1 MPRLGSYCAAAGTAA
16 SSRTATTRG
25 PVVSDAAVRFSE
37 YGTSAVLRIGDLLGG
52 LGSVV
57 AGTVDQIGEA

>member
-1 MPRLGSYCAAAGTAA
+1 M
-16 SSRTATTRG
+16 
-25 PVVSDAAVRFSE
+25 VSDAAVRFSE